1 MRILFLSNFYPP
13 ARPGGYTQWCQEV
26 ADGLRARGHHIGV
39 LTSRHEAH
47 KASGEPNMQEQH
59 DVFRLLHLDGDLL
72 HYRPLHFFLRWWRQR
87 RENIR
92 TVRHIVNAFQPDLIF
107 IWGMWA
113 MSHSVPA
120 VAERLMPART
130 VYFLSDYWPAAQ
142 SMHTAYWRRP
152 GRHWYTRLPRKL
164 LQTIALRM
172 LAAEEQDK
180 PAFRHTIC
188 VSAAVRDILI
198 GNGVPLQDARV
209 IHGGTRLNG
218 FSRIPERDFSAQ
230 PLKALYAGQL
240 VEHKGV
246 HTALEAMDRLNDGNH
261 TSSHFTLDV
270 VGAGSPQYEASL
282 RDFVKQHDLGDCV
295 SFHGQV
301 PKTDIPVVLRDA
313 DVLVFPSIYEEPFAR
328 TLQEAMLA
336 GLVVVGTTTGGT
348 PEILRENHNGLTF
361 PPQDAERLAA
371 QLCRLSQDP
380 ALCARLAHAGRCTVL
395 ESYTLEHMTD
405 RIEDYLLET
414 VEREDRETPSSS
426 PL

>member
-26 ADGLRARGHHIGV
+26 ADGLCARGHNIGV

-47 KASGEPNMQEQH
+47 KASHETDR
-59 DVFRLLHLDGDLL
+59 DVYRLLHLDGDLL
-72 HYRPLHFFLRWWRQR
+72 NYNPMHFFLRWRQQR
-87 RENIR
+87 RENIH
-92 TVRHIVNAFQPDLIF
+92 TVERVVNDFQPDLIF

-120 VAERLMPART
+120 AAERLMPGRT

-142 SMHTAYWRRP
+142 SMHASYWRRP
-152 GRHWYTRLPRKL
+152 ARHWYTRLPRKL

-172 LAAEEQDK
+172 LAVEKLDK

-198 GNGVPLQDARV
+198 DRGIPLQEARV

-218 FSRIPERDFSAQ
+218 FSRIPERDFSAR

-240 VEHKGV
+240 VQHKGV
-246 HTALEAMDRLNDGNH
+246 HTALQAMARLRDTNGN
-261 TSSHFTLDV
+261 FTLDI
-270 VGAGSPQYEASL
+270 VGAGSPRYESSL
-282 RDFVKQHDLGDCV
+282 RDFVNQYDLEDCIT
-295 SFHGQV
+295 FHGQV
-301 PKTDIPVVLRDA
+301 PKTDIPAVLRDA
-313 DVLVFPSIYEEPFAR
+313 HVLIFPSVYQEPFAR

-348 PEILRENHNGLTF
+348 PEILRQDHNGLTF
-361 PPQDAERLAA
+361 PPQDAQRLAA
-371 QLCRLSQDP
+371 QLRRLSQDP
-380 ALCARLAHAGRCTVL
+380 ALCARLAHTARCTVL
-395 ESYTLEHMTD
+395 ESYTLEHMID
-405 RIEDYLLET
+405 GIENYLLESI
-414 VEREDRETPSSS
+414 EDRASG
-426 PL
+426 